1 MTRFTVSG
9 VLFIVSSKKSLGISG
24 DKELSHPNLF
34 HGNFMKYVMAT
45 ELRPDHTLIKNEFI
59 AIA

>member
-1 MTRFTVSG
+1 MVSG
-9 VLFIVSSKKSLGISG
+9 VLSTVSSRKSLGTSE